1 MEPENTS
8 ATPTRLAES
17 DRQRVLVEWNATA
30 SDYPR
35 DATLP
40 EVFSRVV
47 TRFAD
52 KVAVEF
58 GARHLTYREL
68 DARANAL
75 AARLRQVGVD
85 TDVRVGLAVER
96 SLDLIVAVVAIVKAG
111 GAYVPLDVA
120 YPRERLVAMMEDARP
135 RVLLT
140 SRALAARL
148 PGEALPRVMVDE
160 VAQALEP
167 VPPSRAWPD
176 SLAYVGFTSGST
188 GRPKGVGTTHQGV
201 LRNQLGVSYARFGP
215 DETQLLLTPIS
226 FDASTLEIWGALLTG
241 GRLVVMPPGVPSLE
255 ELARV
260 IREAR
265 VTTLWLTAA
274 LFSQVVEENLELLRP
289 VKQLLSGGDAVSPA
303 HVRRVVDTLKLPVTN
318 GYGPT
323 EATVFATTFTAT
335 HAEQA
340 AQSMPIGRPISN
352 VRAYVLDAHGEPVA
366 PGVVGELYLGG
377 EGLARG
383 YMEQPAL
390 TAERF
395 LPDPFHGVPG
405 ARMYR
410 TGDLVRWRDDGVLD
424 IVGRA
429 DHQVKIRGFRIE
441 LAEVEAALRALPSV
455 RDAAVVAQAGAH
467 ADKKLV
473 AHVVAAPGRQLDSRA
488 LRAALRDR
496 LPEFM
501 VPSVVVVRDA
511 LPLTHHNKV
520 DRRALAAQPLPLQE
534 EGGSDASEQ
543 APRGHVE
550 ELLTQLVG
558 EVLGIQDV
566 ARDAAFHDLGGHSL
580 SATRLISRIR
590 RTFAVDLPLTP
601 DFAAR
606 TVAELARD
614 ITERTHAPLPR
625 DSEPTR
631 LPDDAPRGVS
641 ASQERMWFI
650 HQLQPGLR
658 AYHHSEAV
666 ELRGPL
672 DVAALEDSLQL
683 LLRRHAALRTLV
695 VSHEG
700 QPVPR
705 LHPVAERVLQVEES
719 PGTLPWARMREE
731 THRLFDLEHGP
742 LYRFQLFRIAPEHHV
757 LQLVM
762 HHLVMDGMSLDIL
775 FRELGLLLA
784 APADQRRALLPE
796 PALTFSDFVV
806 WQRAPRGASREDVD
820 LEYWARQLAG
830 APSRLTLPT
839 HRPRPSVVS
848 DRGAV
853 TPRHRLSPALRQSL
867 RAVCQRYQV
876 TPFMVL
882 HAAFAVVLHRYSGQD
897 ELCVGTPVSGR
908 THPAAD
914 DLVGLFINT
923 VVLRTRVEER
933 ASFVDL
939 LTHVRTTAL
948 EAVAHQHAPFERVVE
963 KLLPERAPGESP
975 LFQVMF
981 DMSRMEHPLA
991 SAFPAHAP
999 RTLHVSP
1006 EASAFDL
1013 QLTVY
1018 KVEEEYELFFRYRTE
1033 LFDEASIQ
1041 RLATHYLQLL
1051 DHALQSP
1058 EVPLRQ
1064 HSLHSQ
1070 AELQQVLR
1078 DFNATQRPFD
1088 EEATLASLLQSSV
1101 ARTPDAVALVT
1112 PETTLTF
1119 SGLHAR
1125 AALLA
1130 SHLAALGA
1138 GPERV
1143 VGLCLERSADSIVA
1157 LLAIQLSGSACL
1169 PLDPSHPVARRT
1181 SLLRASSARLLVSR
1195 PALFDGASLDLALVQ
1210 PGDEARPHAPR
1221 APPQPPRPDSL
1232 AYVLYTSGST
1242 GEPKGVEL
1250 THRNLVHCFA
1260 SFDAHYDTAPG
1271 STWAAS
1277 SSVSF
1282 DMHLEELLYSL
1293 SRGARV
1299 VLRPVGP
1306 LHLGRDILQHGITHI
1321 VITPS
1326 SLAAAFEEPGA
1337 PEALRRLRV
1346 VVTGGEALTD
1356 ALVRQLAF
1364 TNTRIVNAYGP
1375 TETSVCVAIE
1385 HCDAQHAVSLGK
1397 PLDRSRLYV
1406 LDEALQPQPV
1416 GVPGE
1421 LFVGGEGVGRG
1432 YRARADLTAERFIPD
1447 AFSEVP
1453 GARLYR
1459 TGDRV
1464 RWNEDG
1470 TLSFLGRT
1478 DFQLKVRGVR
1488 VELEEVEAALLRL
1501 DGIRQAAV
1509 IARQSARDLELVAFF
1524 VSENPSPDLRA
1535 LRRALARVLPEAMV
1549 PSRLCLL
1556 DALPMNTSGKVDRK
1570 ALAAIPVEAAADTSA
1585 PAEPPRGP
1593 AEELLALLFRQ
1604 VLQVEQVHRGSDFF
1618 SLGGHSLSATR
1629 LVARIR
1635 QSFGVELPLATVFS
1649 TPTLEALARVLSS
1662 PSLEQAEP
1670 LPAPTPRRADEPL
1683 LPAPAQERLWFIHQL
1698 QPSLRA
1704 YHIPEALEL
1713 KGPLDVEALEA
1724 SLRLLLER
1732 HASLRGIFVSDDGR
1746 PVPHLRPLPAQVL
1759 QREDLTATEEDTSTR
1774 VLAQQGSLDVEGM
1787 ASSTRLQLEG
1797 HASRRGGFAP
1807 DDGRPT
1813 PQREDLTAT
1822 EGDILARLQV
1832 RLHEESRRAFS
1843 LAEGPLYRFRLFRLG
1858 AEHHVLLLVLHHILV
1873 DGVSVEILLRELAQA
1888 YAALRQHREPALPAV
1903 TLTQADAA
1911 VWLRSPAVRAQEDLH
1926 LDYWKQQLAG
1936 APTSLSLPLDKPRP
1950 AVRGDE
1956 GAFARPHTLSPV
1968 MTRALAELCR
1978 EHHVT
1983 PFMALYAAF
1992 AALLHRYSAQ
2002 DELCVGVPVSGRAH
2016 PAVDD
2021 VVGLFIN
2028 TVVLRTRVSAS
2039 TSFAGLLSQV
2049 RATALDAFSH
2059 QAAPFERVVEALQV
2073 ERTLHQTPL
2082 FQVLFDL
2089 NRMNRAWDGQVAE
2102 GLTPRHLFVDN
2113 GTSQFDLSLSVSE
2126 TASGFELYL
2135 QYDTQLFTASSA
2147 ERMLSHYVR
2156 LLEHALETPAL
2167 PVGALSLL
2175 GAEEHQQMVRGFSA
2189 APWTLDG
2196 EATLA
2201 SLLLASAGRTPDAIA
2216 LVAPEGAFTFARL
2229 FAQASRLAAH
2239 LTALGAGPERVVGLC
2254 LERSADCVV
2263 SLLAIHL
2270 SGSTCLPLEPA
2281 HPSAR
2286 RASLLRKSDARLL
2299 VSRPS
2304 MFDGAPLDIPLV
2316 QPEDAARSDAPLAPP
2331 VPARLD
2337 HLAYVLYT
2345 SGSTGEPKGVELTQR
2360 NLFHCFAALDALYDT
2375 SPGATWAA
2383 SSSLSFDI
2391 HFEELLYSLTRG
2403 ARVVMRP
2410 VGPLNLGRD
2419 ILQHGITHVSLTPS
2433 GLAAAFEEPGAP
2445 EALRRLRVLISG
2457 GEVLPDALVRQLA
2470 FTDTRLINTYG
2481 PIETTLCVTADASER
2496 PVSLGSPLGHCQLYV
2511 LDGSLQPVPIGVPGE
2526 VFIAGPNL
2534 ARAYR
2539 ASPHLTA
2546 ERFLPNPFSST
2557 PGARLYRT
2565 GDLARWL
2572 PDGTLGFIGRSDLQ
2586 LKVRGV
2592 RVELAEVE
2600 AALRLLP
2607 GVRQCAVIPR
2617 LAPPHTELVA
2627 FVVPDALPVDLAAL
2641 RTALARHLPAAM
2653 LPSHF
2658 GLIEALP
2665 LSSSGKVDR
2674 NALSA
2679 LPLPSSPASSFSPP
2693 VGHTEEL
2700 LALLFSQVLGLDS
2713 LSRDA
2718 DFFSLGGHSLAA
2730 TRLVSRIRHAFNVDL
2745 SLSSFFSAPSIAS
2758 LAQLIESQR
2767 FAQLP
2772 ALSSP
2777 SRQPPDAPLQ
2787 PTFAQERLWFLH
2799 QWLPGLRAYV
2809 IPEAIEFR
2817 GPLNVTALD
2826 AALRLLLQRHD
2837 TLRMHFASEEDHL
2850 TLQLSAVPSQVLHL
2864 EEVTSPPGAT
2874 PAIPWARLREESRR
2888 LLPLTQG
2895 PLYHFRLFRLGAEHH
2910 VLLLV
2915 LHHILVDGLS
2925 LDLLL
2930 RELAQACAALHEGR
2944 APDFA
2949 PIALSQTDVAAWQRL
2964 PTVRVHEEAHLDY
2977 WKQQLA
2983 GAPTLLSLPLDKP
2996 RPPVLGDAGALSTVR
3011 RLSLS
3016 RTQALTRLCRQHQV
3030 TPFMVLHAAFAA
3042 LLHRYSGQ
3050 DELCVGVPVSGRTHP
3065 AMDDVVGLFINTV
3078 ALRSHFTPGL
3088 TFTDLLSQVRTTAL
3102 EAFSHQAAPFERV
3115 VQALQVERGTDHMPL
3130 VQVMFDMGREL
3141 ASPLEGAFPD
3151 LTAHKLLV
3159 DNKTSPF
3166 DLTLGAT
3173 EVADGLEFA
3182 ITYSTGLFEPAT
3194 IERLLTHYLQ
3204 LLEGALQAPGTAVA
3218 RLPLLTGDEVH
3229 EALRQGRIAPAS
3241 PPETCVHEDFVAQ
3254 ALRVPDRVALAFE
3267 GGQWTYRA
3275 LEDWTRRA
3283 AHRLASQGVGQDQL
3297 VAAFGSRDESF
3308 VRAVLAIHRAGGAHM
3323 PLDARLPPARVAQL
3337 LAESQPPFVLA
3348 TSHAE
3353 PRLAEVLSL
3362 VPAQLRPQVL
3372 TLDALAPVDLGAL
3385 EHRTSPE
3392 ALAYVVFTSGST
3404 GVPKG
3409 VMVHHRGL
3417 RNHILGMVD
3426 GLRLREGDII
3436 AQTAAL
3442 SFDISVWQMLG
3453 ALTLGATTLLISDE
3467 SVRDPQRL
3475 ATELALHGA
3484 TVVGLVP
3491 SMIHALL
3498 EDSVASA
3505 IELPRLRCM
3514 ITGGESMPP
3523 AVCRAWFERHP
3534 GVPLVPSYGA
3544 AECSD
3549 ASTLHWMEAA
3559 PEGST
3564 ISIGVP
3570 KRAMEVHVLDE
3581 ALQPV
3586 PPGVVGEFYLGG
3598 VGVGRGYRHRP
3609 DLTADRFI
3617 PHPFAETPGE
3627 RLYRTGDLGRRR
3639 VDGCLEFLTR
3649 ADFQVKVRGVRIE
3662 LAEVE
3667 AALSSLPSVRACA
3680 VTVREARPGEK
3691 ELVAWVVTPGH
3702 ESPAALREALSQK
3715 LPSAMLPS
3723 RFVALATLPLNPN
3736 GKVDRR
3742 ALSLQPVPAQEELA
3756 GEPPRGPTEEH
3767 VARLFREVLGVEQV
3781 WRDSDFFALGGHSLS
3796 ATRVVSRVR
3805 KELGVQLPLS
3815 MLFTQPTVAGL
3826 AQAIDKAPRLQVEP
3840 TSAPRATTGPQLA
3853 SRVQERLWYALQLPD
3868 APPYV
3873 LNLAF
3878 VLEGP
3883 LQEAALEAALAA
3895 TLERNQTLR
3904 TVFVHEHGTLH
3915 VHVRPTSGSVLERV
3929 DLSHLSPEAALAET
3943 HAAVSRQDQQPFDV
3957 ARGPLYRFELLRL
3970 DSSGT
3975 RHALLLAV
3983 SHLVCDGLGLRVFLE
3998 EVAAAY
4004 RAALDGETRL
4014 LAPAPLQYA
4023 DLVPAQRGE
4032 QADRQEA
4039 ASLESWKQAL
4049 ANAPPVLDLPVDF
4062 PRRAPALNA
4071 HMRTTRVA
4079 LNASLGA
4086 ALQEVARRERVST
4099 FTAVLALVQSW
4110 LHRLSGQG
4118 HVVVASPFSGRTLP
4132 ETERMVG
4139 YFANVLPLCTDVTG
4153 NPSFQALLRR
4163 VQGVVSH
4170 ATAHQEVTFKSI
4182 SDAVSREGPRTAP
4195 ALAQALVMLDSS
4207 SAFRMEQLSVSELDT
4222 EGVIPAYDV
4231 VVSLIQDAHGALGG
4245 ILAFDSALFTAE
4257 SRERMA
4263 RSFEQ
4268 WVHACLRTPDVPL
4281 SRLSMLSDRQ
4291 RAEVLAALDGGPQ
4304 EIPTGACI
4312 HTLFEAQVRRTPDA
4326 PAVAHGSTTWSYA
4339 ELNARANL
4347 LARQLVKQGLL
4358 PEERVGVV
4366 MQPSTQAMAV
4376 LLGILKAGGT
4386 YVPLD
4391 ADWPEAR
4398 KRAVL
4403 ERTDIHRLWVDE
4415 DVWEDHAWL
4424 VPHVAVPTCPES
4436 PPRDVGPGPRGV
4448 SDAQVAYIVFTSGS
4462 TGEPKGVM
4470 VEHRSV
4476 VNHNLAIVKRFGLRA
4491 GDRMLQFAPLT
4502 FDAAAEDLYPP
4513 LVVGAT
4519 VVLRNGLVPAH
4530 AMTPYLEETDITL
4543 ISLPPTYIE
4552 EWIRQMES
4560 SGQRLPRR
4568 LRLLAPG
4575 GDVLK
4580 RETYDA
4586 WVRVGGEHAPW
4597 VNVYGPTEC
4606 TITSATC
4613 DIPGA
4618 EGLGTSDTF
4627 PIGRPIPGVRI
4638 YLLDD
4643 DLAPVLPG
4651 QPGGVYIGGAALSR
4665 GYLGA
4670 PHATAERF
4678 IPDPFHEAPGAR
4690 MYRTGDL
4697 ARLLPDGRLRFLGR
4711 ADHQVKIRGFRIE
4724 LAEIETCLRRFAG
4737 VEEAVV
4743 LALTTAAGVQSLRAY
4758 VQAPATV
4765 KAEALREQLA
4775 AQLPSYMVPASFVV
4789 LERLPIN
4796 ANGKVDRQAL
4806 RDVQEPPPQAPQEEA
4821 RSAPPSQRP
4830 FRSSLEMVLHRLW
4843 KEVLEQPDVDVG
4855 DDFFTSGGDS
4865 ILAMRLLAR
4874 LEEEFGLPLPLAV
4887 LFQNPV
4893 LRDSA
4898 DAILDYLREESVRS
4912 CVVRLASRNTPP
4924 TAAPLFLFHGGDGE
4938 VHHYREL
4945 VPLLEPRFSCHGIQ
4959 APETLTPDR
4968 PLASFEERVATYA
4981 RDIRAVQPHGPYR
4994 LVGFSYGGYPALGV
5008 AAHLEAQGEQ
5018 VELLAL
5024 VDTLTSELIGGS
5036 MPSLTQG
5043 PVLGLAAE
5051 LGVLDESVPALLEG
5065 LSPEAQWEWLAEQGR
5080 ARGQLSA
5087 HMRAADLQRMW
5098 KVLGEVLTPQA
5109 AKWNITAPGHVRP
5122 LIIRSTTT
5130 LTEFHDEALGW
5141 TRYMPRAQLDL
5152 ESLTG
5157 QHADLLRAPRVEELA
5172 RLLLQRVE

>member
-1 MEPENTS
+1 MEPENPS

-17 DRQRVLVEWNATA
+17 DRRRVLVEWNATV

-40 EVFSRVV
+40 EVFARVV

-58 GARHLTYREL
+58 GEQHLTYREL

-75 AARLRQVGVD
+75 AARLRQSGVD

-111 GAYVPLDVA
+111 GAYVPLDVS
-120 YPRERLVAMMEDARP
+120 YPWERLVAMMEDARP

-140 SRALAARL
+140 SRALASRL
-148 PGEALPRVMVDE
+148 PGEDLPRVMVDE
-160 VAQALEP
+160 GAQTLEP
-167 VPPSRAWPD
+167 APPSRAWPD

-201 LRNQLGVSYARFGP
+201 LRNQLGGNYARFGP
-215 DETQLLLTPIS
+215 DETLLLLTPIS
-226 FDASTLEIWGALLTG
+226 FDASTLEIWGALLNG
-241 GRLVVMPPGVPSLE
+241 GRLVVMPPGAPSLK

-274 LFSQVVEENLELLRP
+274 LFSQVVEEHLELLRP
-289 VKQLLSGGDAVSPA
+289 IKQLLSGGDAVSPA
-303 HVRRVVDTLKLPVTN
+303 HVRRVVDTLNLPVTN

-335 HAEQA
+335 QA
-340 AQSMPIGRPISN
+340 AQAAESMPIGRPIGN
-352 VRAYVLDAHGEPVA
+352 VRAYVLDADGAPVA

-395 LPDPFHGVPG
+395 LPDPFTGIAG

-424 IVGRA
+424 IIGRA
-429 DHQVKIRGFRIE
+429 DQQVKIRGFRIE

-455 RDAAVVAQAGAH
+455 RDAAVVAQARAH
-467 ADKKLV
+467 TDKQLV
-473 AHVVAAPGRQLDSRA
+473 AHVVAAPGQQLDSRA

-501 VPSVVVVRDA
+501 VPSVVVVRES

-520 DRRALAAQPLPLQE
+520 DRRALATQPLPHHE
-534 EGGSDASEQ
+534 EGSPASAEH

-558 EVLGIQDV
+558 QVLGIQDV
-566 ARDAAFHDLGGHSL
+566 ARDATFHDLGGHSL

-601 DFAAR
+601 SFAAR
-606 TVAELARD
+606 TVVELARD
-614 ITERTHAPLPR
+614 ITERTHAPLPW

-631 LPDDAPRGVS
+631 LPDEAPRRVS

-658 AYHHSEAV
+658 AYLHPEAV

-672 DVAALEDSLQL
+672 DVAALEESLQH
-683 LLRRHAALRTLV
+683 LLRRHLALRTLV

-705 LHPVAERVLQVEES
+705 LHPVPERVLQVEEA
-719 PGTLPWARMREE
+719 PGALPWARLREE
-731 THRLFDLEHGP
+731 ANRLFDLEQGP
-742 LYRFQLFRIAPEHHV
+742 LYRFHLFRIAPEHHV

-784 APADQRRALLPE
+784 APTGQRRALLPE
-796 PALTFSDFVV
+796 PALTFSDFVA
-806 WQRAPRGASREDVD
+806 WQRAPQGASREDAD

-830 APSRLTLPT
+830 APSRLSLPT
-839 HRPRPSVVS
+839 RRPRPNVVS

-853 TPRHRLSPALRQSL
+853 TPRQRLSPELRQSL
-867 RAVCQRYQV
+867 GAVCQRYQV

-882 HAAFAVVLHRYSGQD
+882 HAAFAVLLHRYSGQD

-939 LTHVRTTAL
+939 LTHVRTTSL

-963 KLLPERAPGESP
+963 KLLPERVPGESP

-981 DMSRMEHPLA
+981 DMSRLEHPLA

-999 RTLHVSP
+999 RTLHLSP

-1033 LFDEASIQ
+1033 LFDEASLQ
-1041 RLATHYLQLL
+1041 RMAAHYLQLL

-1058 EVPLRQ
+1058 EVPLRR
-1064 HSLHSQ
+1064 HTLHSKD
-1070 AELQQVLR
+1070 ELQHVLR
-1078 DFNATQRPFD
+1078 DFNATWRPFD
-1088 EEATLASLLQSSV
+1088 EEATLATLLQSAV

-1112 PETTLTF
+1112 PDTTLTF
-1119 SGLHAR
+1119 SSLHAR
-1125 AALLA
+1125 ASLLA

-1143 VGLCLERSADSIVA
+1143 VGLCLERSADSVVA
-1157 LLAIQLSGSACL
+1157 LLAIQLSGAACL

-1181 SLLRASSARLLVSR
+1181 SLLRASGARLLISR
-1195 PALFDGASLDLALVQ
+1195 PALFDGASLDLTFVQ
-1210 PGDEARPHAPR
+1210 PGDEAQPHAPR
-1221 APPQPPRPDSL
+1221 LPPQPPRPDSL

-1277 SSVSF
+1277 SSLSF

-1326 SLAAAFEEPGA
+1326 SLAAAFDEPGA
-1337 PEALRRLRV
+1337 PELLRRLRV

-1356 ALVRQLAF
+1356 ALVRQWAF

-1385 HCDAQHAVSLGK
+1385 HCDAHHPVSLGK
-1397 PLDRSRLYV
+1397 PLDRSQLYI
-1406 LDEALQPQPV
+1406 LDETLQPQPV

-1447 AFSEVP
+1447 AFSAVP

-1509 IARQSARDLELVAFF
+1509 IARPSVREVELVAFF
-1524 VSENPSPDLRA
+1524 VSETPSPDLRA
-1535 LRRALARVLPEAMV
+1535 LRKALARLLPEAMV
-1549 PSRLCLL
+1549 PSRLCPL
-1556 DALPMNTSGKVDRK
+1556 DALPTNTSGKVDRK
-1570 ALAAIPVEAAADTSA
+1570 ALAALPLEPTSDTPVL
-1585 PAEPPRGP
+1585 AEPPRGP

-1604 VLQVEQVHRGSDFF
+1604 VLDVEQVHRSSDFF
-1618 SLGGHSLSATR
+1618 SLGGHSLRATR

-1635 QSFGVELPLATVFS
+1635 QSFGVELPLATLFA

-1662 PSLEQAEP
+1662 PSMEQAEP
-1670 LPAPTPRRADEPL
+1670 LPAPTRRRADEPL

-1713 KGPLDVEALEA
+1713 RGPLDVAAMES

-1732 HASLRGIFVSDDGR
+1732 HASLRGVFVPDDGR
-1746 PVPHLRPLPAQVL
+1746 PVPRLLPLPTEVL
-1759 QREDLTATEEDTSTR
+1759 QREDLASTGEDPS
-1774 VLAQQGSLDVEGM
+1774 
-1787 ASSTRLQLEG
+1787 
-1797 HASRRGGFAP
+1797 
-1807 DDGRPT
+1807 
-1813 PQREDLTAT
+1813 
-1822 EGDILARLQV
+1822 ARLQA
-1832 RLHEESRRAFS
+1832 RMREEARRAFS
-1843 LAEGPLYRFRLFRLG
+1843 LAEGPLYRFRLFRL
-1858 AEHHVLLLVLHHILV
+1858 APEHHVLLLVLHHILV
-1873 DGVSVEILLRELAQA
+1873 DGVSVELLLRELAHA
-1888 YAALRQHREPALPAV
+1888 YSALSQHREPALPAV

-1911 VWLRSPAVRAQEDLH
+1911 MWQRSPAVRAQEDVH

-1936 APTSLSLPLDKPRP
+1936 APTSLSLPLDRPRP
-1950 AVRGDE
+1950 AARGDE
-1956 GAFARPHTLSPV
+1956 GAFATPHKLSPA
-1968 MTRALAELCR
+1968 MTRALAELCQ

-1983 PFMALYAAF
+1983 PFMALYASF

-2028 TVVLRTRVSAS
+2028 TVVLRTRVRAS
-2039 TSFAGLLSQV
+2039 TSFTELLSHV
-2049 RATALDAFSH
+2049 RATALEAFTH
-2059 QAAPFERVVEALQV
+2059 QHAPFERVVEALQV

-2102 GLTPRHLFVDN
+2102 GLTPRTLFVDN

-2126 TASGFELYL
+2126 TATGFELYL

-2156 LLEHALETPAL
+2156 LLEHALETPTL

-2175 GAEEHQQMVRGFSA
+2175 SAEERQQVVRDFNA
-2189 APWTLDG
+2189 APRSLEG

-2201 SLLLASAGRTPDAIA
+2201 SLLLASAERTPDALA
-2216 LVAPEGAFTFARL
+2216 LVSPEGSFTFAQL

-2239 LTALGAGPERVVGLC
+2239 LTALGAGPEHVVGLC

-2270 SGSTCLPLEPA
+2270 SGSACLPLEPA

-2286 RASLLRKSDARLL
+2286 RASLLRKSGACLI

-2304 MFDGAPLDIPLV
+2304 LFDGTPLDLPLV
-2316 QPEDAARSDAPLAPP
+2316 QPEDASTNDAPLATP
-2331 VPARLD
+2331 VPARMD

-2360 NLFHCFAALDALYDT
+2360 NLFHCFAALDARYDT
-2375 SPGATWAA
+2375 GPGATWAA

-2419 ILQHGITHVSLTPS
+2419 IVQHGITHVSLTPS

-2445 EALRRLRVLISG
+2445 EALRRLHVLVSG

-2481 PIETTLCVTADASER
+2481 PIETTLCVTASEDAPER
-2496 PVSLGSPLGHCQLYV
+2496 PVSLGTPLEHCQLYV
-2511 LDGSLQPVPIGVPGE
+2511 LDDSLQPVPIGVPGE
-2526 VFIAGPNL
+2526 VFIAGPSL

-2539 ASPHLTA
+2539 SSPHLTA
-2546 ERFLPNPFSST
+2546 ERFLPNPFSAI

-2565 GDLARWL
+2565 GDIARWL
-2572 PDGTLGFIGRSDLQ
+2572 HDGSLGFIGRADFQ

-2592 RVELAEVE
+2592 RVELGEVE
-2600 AALRLLP
+2600 AALLLLP
-2607 GVRQCAVIPR
+2607 GVRHCAVIPR
-2617 LAPPHTELVA
+2617 LAPPLTELVA
-2627 FVVPDALPVDLAAL
+2627 FVVPDAPSLDLASL
-2641 RTALARHLPAAM
+2641 RASLARLLPAAM

-2658 GLIEALP
+2658 VLIDALP

-2679 LPLPSSPASSFSPP
+2679 LPLPAATEASFSPP

-2700 LALLFSQVLGLDS
+2700 LALLFTQVLGLDS
-2713 LSRDA
+2713 LSRDS
-2718 DFFSLGGHSLAA
+2718 DFFSLGGHSLSA

-2745 SLSSFFSAPSIAS
+2745 SLSAFFSSPSIAA
-2758 LAQLIESQR
+2758 LAPLIESR
-2767 FAQLP
+2767 RLASLP
-2772 ALSSP
+2772 QLSSP
-2777 SRQPPDAPLQ
+2777 SPQPLDAPLQ

-2799 QWLPGLRAYV
+2799 QWLPGLRAYL
-2809 IPEAIEFR
+2809 IPEALELR
-2817 GPLNVTALD
+2817 GPLDVEALD
-2826 AALRLLLQRHD
+2826 SALRLLLERHD
-2837 TLRMHFASEEDHL
+2837 TLRVHFVPEEDRP
-2850 TLQLSAVPSQVLHL
+2850 TLRLGAVPAQVLHI
-2864 EEVTSPPGAT
+2864 EEVTSPQGAA
-2874 PAIPWARLREESRR
+2874 PAIPWDRLREESRR
-2888 LLPLTQG
+2888 LFPLTQG

-2930 RELAQACAALHEGR
+2930 RELAQACSALHEGR
-2944 APDFA
+2944 SPDLA
-2949 PIALSQTDVAAWQRL
+2949 PIALSQADVAAWQRL
-2964 PTVRVHEEAHLDY
+2964 PAVRVHEEAHLDY

-2983 GAPTLLSLPLDKP
+2983 GAPSLLSLPLDKP
-2996 RPPVLGDAGALSTVR
+2996 RPPVLGDAGALSSVR
-3011 RLSLS
+3011 RLPAAL
-3016 RTQALTRLCRQHQV
+3016 TQALTRLCRQQQV

-3042 LLHRYSGQ
+3042 LLQRYSGQ

-3065 AMDDVVGLFINTV
+3065 AVDDVVGLFINTV
-3078 ALRSHFTPGL
+3078 ALRSQFTPGL

-3115 VQALQVERGTDHMPL
+3115 IQALQVERGTDHMPL

-3141 ASPLEGAFPD
+3141 TSPLDGAFPH
-3151 LTAHKLLV
+3151 LTAHRLLV

-3173 EVADGLEFA
+3173 QVADGFEFA
-3182 ITYSTGLFEPAT
+3182 VTYSTDLFEPAT
-3194 IERLLTHYLQ
+3194 VERLLTHYLQ
-3204 LLEGALQAPGTAVA
+3204 LLEGALLAPGTAVV

-3229 EALRQGRIAPAS
+3229 EALHQGRPAPAA
-3241 PPETCVHEDFVAQ
+3241 PPETCVHDDFVAQ
-3254 ALRVPDRVALAFE
+3254 ARRVPERIALAFE
-3267 GGQWTYRA
+3267 GGQWTYGA
-3275 LEDWTRRA
+3275 LEEWTRRA
-3283 AHRLASQGVGQDQL
+3283 AHRLVSQGVGQDLL

-3308 VRAVLAIHRAGGAHM
+3308 VRAVLAIHRAGGAHL

-3337 LAESQPPFVLA
+3337 LTESPLPFILA
-3348 TSHAE
+3348 TGDSAG
-3353 PRLAEVLSL
+3353 RLAEVLSL
-3362 VPAQLRPQVL
+3362 VPAHLRPQVL
-3372 TLDALAPVDLGAL
+3372 TLDALEQADLAPLG
-3385 EHRTSPE
+3385 HRTSPE

-3404 GVPKG
+3404 GAPKG

-3426 GLRLREGDII
+3426 GLRLREDDVI

-3491 SMIHALL
+3491 SMIRTLL
-3498 EDSVASA
+3498 EDSTANA
-3505 IELPRLRCM
+3505 IALPRLRCM

-3523 AVCRAWFERHP
+3523 SVCRAWFERHP
-3534 GVPLVPSYGA
+3534 GVPLAPSYGA

-3549 ASTLHWMEAA
+3549 ASTLHWLEAA

-3564 ISIGVP
+3564 VSIGVP
-3570 KRAMEVHVLDE
+3570 KRAMEVHVLDD

-3609 DLTADRFI
+3609 ELTAERFI
-3617 PHPFAETPGE
+3617 PHPFSETPGA

-3667 AALSSLPSVRACA
+3667 AALSALPSVRACA
-3680 VTVREARPGEK
+3680 VTVREFRPGEK
-3691 ELVAWVVTPGH
+3691 ELVAWVVTPGQ

-3715 LPSAMLPS
+3715 LPSAMLPT
-3723 RFVALATLPLNPN
+3723 RFVPLTTLPLNAN

-3742 ALSLQPVPAQEELA
+3742 ALSLQPVPAMAELE
-3756 GEPPRGPTEEH
+3756 GEPPRGPLEEL
-3767 VARLFREVLGVEQV
+3767 VARLFRTVLGVEQV

-3796 ATRVVSRVR
+3796 ATRVVSLAR

-3815 MLFTQPTVAGL
+3815 TLFTQPTVSRFAH
-3826 AQAIDKAPRLQVEP
+3826 AIDKAPRLEVAP
-3840 TSAPRATTGPQLA
+3840 TRSPSATTGPQLA

-3878 VLEGP
+3878 VLEGS

-3904 TVFVHEHGTLH
+3904 TVFVHEHGALH
-3915 VHVRPTSGSVLERV
+3915 VHVRPVGDSVLERV
-3929 DLSHLSPEAALAET
+3929 DLSHLSPEAALAAT

-3957 ARGPLYRFELLRL
+3957 ARGPLHRFELLRL
-3970 DSSGT
+3970 DASGT

-3983 SHLVCDGLGLRVFLE
+3983 SHLVCDGLGLRVFME
-3998 EVAAAY
+3998 EVGAAY
-4004 RAALDGETRL
+4004 RAALDGEQPL
-4014 LAPAPLQYA
+4014 LAPAALQYA
-4023 DLVPAQRGE
+4023 DLVPSQRGE

-4071 HMRTTRVA
+4071 NMRTTRVA

-4099 FTAVLALVQSW
+4099 FTTVLALVQSW

-4153 NPSFQALLRR
+4153 NPSFQTLLRR
-4163 VQGVVSH
+4163 VQDVVSH

-4182 SDAVSREGPRTAP
+4182 SDAVAKEGPRTAP
-4195 ALAQALVMLDSS
+4195 ALAQALVMLDTSG
-4207 SAFRMEQLSVSELDT
+4207 AFRLDQLSVTELDT

-4231 VVSLIQDAHGALGG
+4231 VVSLIQDARGALGG
-4245 ILAFDSALFTAE
+4245 ILAFDSALFTPE

-4268 WVHACLRTPDVPL
+4268 WVHACLRTPEVPL

-4312 HTLFEAQVRRTPDA
+4312 HTLFEAQVLRTPEA
-4326 PAVAHGSTTWSYA
+4326 PAVAHGATTWSYA

-4347 LARQLVKQGLL
+4347 LARQLVELGLL

-4376 LLGILKAGGT
+4376 LLGILKAGGA

-4403 ERTDIHRLWVDE
+4403 ERANIQRLWVDDE
-4415 DVWEDHAWL
+4415 VWEEHAWL
-4424 VPHVAVPTCPES
+4424 VPHVAVPLCPVS
-4436 PPRDVGPGPRGV
+4436 PPRDVGPGPRRV
-4448 SDAQVAYIVFTSGS
+4448 PDAQVAYIVFTSGS

-4530 AMTPYLEETDITL
+4530 AMTPYLEETGITL

-4618 EGLGTSDTF
+4618 EGLGTADTF

-4678 IPDPFHEAPGAR
+4678 IPDPFRETPGAR

-4765 KAEALREQLA
+4765 KAESLREQLA

-4789 LERLPIN
+4789 LEKLPIN

-4806 RDVQEPPPQAPQEEA
+4806 RDVQEPPPQAPREEPQG
-4821 RSAPPSQRP
+4821 APSTQRP

-4843 KEVLEQPDVDVG
+4843 KEVLEQPGVDVD
-4855 DDFFTSGGDS
+4855 DDFFTVGGDS

-4898 DAILDYLREESVRS
+4898 DAIQDYLREESVRS
-4912 CVVRLASRNTPP
+4912 CVVQLASRDIPP

-4945 VPLLEPRFSCHGIQ
+4945 VPLLEPRFYCHGIQ

-4981 RDIRAVQPHGPYR
+4981 RDIRAAQAHGPYR

-5024 VDTLTSELIGGS
+5024 VDTLTSALIGDS
-5036 MPSLTQG
+5036 MPSQTQG

-5051 LGVLDESVPALLEG
+5051 LGVLDASVPGILEG

-5080 ARGQLSA
+5080 ARGQLSV

-5109 AKWNITAPGHVRP
+5109 AKWTITAPRDVRP
-5122 LIIRSTTT
+5122 LIVRSTTT
-5130 LTEFHDEALGW
+5130 LTEFGDEALGW
-5141 TRYMPRAQLDL
+5141 THYIPRDRLDL

-5172 RLLLQRVE
+5172 RLLLQRVK

>member
-40 EVFSRVV
+40 EVFARVV
-47 TRFAD
+47 TRFGD

-58 GARHLTYREL
+58 GAQRLTYREL
-68 DARANAL
+68 DDRASTL

-140 SRALAARL
+140 SRALASRL
-148 PGEALPRVMVDE
+148 PGEELPRVMVDE
-160 VAQALEP
+160 VARAHEP

-289 VKQLLSGGDAVSPA
+289 VKQLLSGGDAVSPT
-303 HVRRVVDTLKLPVTN
+303 HVRRVVDTLNLPVTN

-335 HAEQA
+335 QA
-340 AQSMPIGRPISN
+340 AQAAESMPIGRPISN
-352 VRAYVLDAHGEPVA
+352 VRAYVLDVHGEPVA

-395 LPDPFHGVPG
+395 LPDPFHGIPG

-473 AHVVAAPGRQLDSRA
+473 AHVVAAPGQQLDSRA
-488 LRAALRDR
+488 LRAALRHR

-534 EGGSDASEQ
+534 DGGSDAVEH

-601 DFAAR
+601 SFAAR
-606 TVAELARD
+606 TVVELARD
-614 ITERTHAPLPR
+614 ITERTHAPVSS

-631 LPDDAPRGVS
+631 LPDDVPRGVS

-658 AYHHSEAV
+658 AYLHPETV

-672 DVAALEDSLQL
+672 DVAALEDSLQRL
-683 LLRRHAALRTLV
+683 LQRHAALRTLV
-695 VSHEG
+695 VSREG

-705 LHPVAERVLQVEES
+705 LHPVAERVLHVEET
-719 PGTLPWARMREE
+719 PGTLPWARLREE
-731 THRLFDLEHGP
+731 AQRLFDLEQGP
-742 LYRFQLFRIAPEHHV
+742 LYRFQLFRITPEHHV

-775 FRELGLLLA
+775 FRELGRLLA
-784 APADQRRALLPE
+784 APAGQRQSLLPE
-796 PALTFSDFVV
+796 PALTFSDFVA
-806 WQRAPRGASREDVD
+806 WQRAQQGASREAAD
-820 LEYWARQLAG
+820 LDYWARQLAG
-830 APSRLTLPT
+830 APSRLALPT
-839 HRPRPSVVS
+839 QRPRPSVVS

-853 TPRHRLSPALRQSL
+853 TPRERLPPALRQSL
-867 RAVCQRYQV
+867 GAVCQRYQV

-963 KLLPERAPGESP
+963 RLLPERVPGESP

-981 DMSRMEHPLA
+981 DMSRLEHPLA

-1033 LFDEASIQ
+1033 LFDEANIQ
-1041 RLATHYLQLL
+1041 RFATHYLQLL

-1058 EVPLRQ
+1058 EVPLR
-1064 HSLHSQ
+1064 HHPLHSR
-1070 AELQQVLR
+1070 AERQHVLR

-1088 EEATLASLLQSSV
+1088 EAATLASLLQAAV

-1138 GPERV
+1138 GPECV
-1143 VGLCLERSADSIVA
+1143 VGLCLERSADSVVA
-1157 LLAIQLSGSACL
+1157 LLAIQLSGAACL
-1169 PLDPSHPVARRT
+1169 PLDPSHPVTRRAA
-1181 SLLRASSARLLVSR
+1181 LLRASNARLLISR
-1195 PALFDGASLDLALVQ
+1195 PALFDGAPLDVALVQ
-1210 PGDEARPHAPR
+1210 PGDEAHAPR
-1221 APPQPPRPDSL
+1221 ASPRSPRPDSL

-1250 THRNLVHCFA
+1250 THRNLVHCFD

-1282 DMHLEELLYSL
+1282 DMHLEEVLYSL

-1337 PEALRRLRV
+1337 AEALRRLRV

-1375 TETSVCVAIE
+1375 TETSVCVAVE
-1385 HCDAQHAVSLGK
+1385 RCDAQHPVSLGK

-1406 LDEALQPQPV
+1406 LDDALQPQPI

-1421 LFVGGEGVGRG
+1421 LFVGGDGVGRG

-1509 IARQSARDLELVAFF
+1509 IARQSARDTELVAFF
-1524 VSENPSPDLRA
+1524 TSEESSPDLRA
-1535 LRRALARVLPEAMV
+1535 LRRALARLLPEAMV
-1549 PSRLCLL
+1549 PSRLCPL

-1570 ALAAIPVEAAADTSA
+1570 ALAALPVEPAADTTA
-1585 PAEPPRGP
+1585 PVEPPRGP

-1604 VLQVEQVHRGSDFF
+1604 VLHVEQVHRGSDFF
-1618 SLGGHSLSATR
+1618 SLGGHSLTATR

-1670 LPAPTPRRADEPL
+1670 LPAPAPRRADEPL

-1713 KGPLDVEALEA
+1713 KGPLDVEAMES

-1732 HASLRGIFVSDDGR
+1732 HASLRGVFVPDDGR
-1746 PVPHLRPLPAQVL
+1746 PVPHLRPLPAEVL
-1759 QREDLTATEEDTSTR
+1759 QREDLTATEGDTSTR
-1774 VLAQQGSLDVEGM
+1774 LQARRAPLDVAAME
-1787 ASSTRLQLEG
+1787 SSLQSRQDG
-1797 HASRRGGFAP
+1797 HP
-1807 DDGRPT
+1807 VPHLRPLPT
-1813 PQREDLTAT
+1813 REDLTAT
-1822 EGDILARLQV
+1822 AGDIAERLQARL
-1832 RLHEESRRAFS
+1832 REEARRAFS

-1888 YAALRQHREPALPAV
+1888 YASLSRHREPALPAV
-1903 TLTQADAA
+1903 ALTQADAA
-1911 VWLRSPAVRAQEDLH
+1911 AWLRSPAVRAQEDCH

-1950 AVRGDE
+1950 ATRGDE
-1956 GAFARPHTLSPV
+1956 GAFTTPHTLSPA

-2002 DELCVGVPVSGRAH
+2002 EELCVGVPVSGRTH

-2039 TSFAGLLSQV
+2039 TSFAGLLSHV
-2049 RATALDAFSH
+2049 RTTALEAFSH

-2102 GLTPRHLFVDN
+2102 GLTPRPLFVDN

-2135 QYDTQLFTASSA
+2135 QYDTQLFNAASA
-2147 ERMLSHYVR
+2147 GRMLFHYVR
-2156 LLEHALETPAL
+2156 LLKHALETPTL

-2175 GAEEHQQMVRGFSA
+2175 GTEEHRRVVRDFNAS
-2189 APWTLDG
+2189 PWALDG
-2196 EATLA
+2196 DVPLA
-2201 SLLLASAGRTPDAIA
+2201 SLLLDSARRTPDAIA
-2216 LVAPEGAFTFARL
+2216 LVSPEGSFTFAQL
-2229 FAQASRLAAH
+2229 FSQASRLAAH

-2270 SGSTCLPLEPA
+2270 SGSACLPLEPA

-2286 RASLLRKSDARLL
+2286 RASLLRKSEACLI

-2304 MFDGAPLDIPLV
+2304 LFDGTPLDIPFV
-2316 QPEDAARSDAPLAPP
+2316 QPEDATRSAAPLAPL
-2331 VPARLD
+2331 VTARMD

-2360 NLFHCFAALDALYDT
+2360 NLFHCFAALDALYAT
-2375 SPGATWAA
+2375 SPRATWAA

-2410 VGPLNLGRD
+2410 VGPLHLGRD

-2445 EALRRLRVLISG
+2445 EALRRLRVLVSG
-2457 GEVLPDALVRQLA
+2457 GEVLPDTLVRQLA
-2470 FTDTRLINTYG
+2470 LTDTRLINTYG
-2481 PIETTLCVTADASER
+2481 PIETTLCVTADASEP

-2511 LDGSLQPVPIGVPGE
+2511 LDGLLQPVPIGVPGE
-2526 VFIAGPNL
+2526 LFIAGPNL

-2546 ERFLPNPFSST
+2546 ERFLPNPFAST
-2557 PGARLYRT
+2557 PGERLYRT
-2565 GDLARWL
+2565 GDIARWL
-2572 PDGTLGFIGRSDLQ
+2572 PDGTLAFIGRADFQ

-2600 AALRLLP
+2600 AALQRLP
-2607 GVRQCAVIPR
+2607 GVRHCAVIPR
-2617 LAPPHTELVA
+2617 LSPPHTELVA
-2627 FVVPDALPVDLAAL
+2627 FVAPDAPSLDLSSL
-2641 RTALARHLPAAM
+2641 RASLGRLLPAAM

-2658 GLIEALP
+2658 VLIDALP

-2674 NALSA
+2674 GALSA
-2679 LPLPSSPASSFSPP
+2679 FPLPSSEAVSFSPP
-2693 VGHTEEL
+2693 VGHTEVL
-2700 LALLFSQVLGLDS
+2700 LALLFSQVLGTDAV
-2713 LSRDA
+2713 SRDA
-2718 DFFSLGGHSLAA
+2718 DFFFLGGHSLSA
-2730 TRLVSRIRHAFNVDL
+2730 TRLVSRIRHAVNVDL
-2745 SLSSFFSAPSIAS
+2745 SLSSFFSAPSVAS
-2758 LAQLIESQR
+2758 LARLIESQR
-2767 FAQLP
+2767 LAQLP

-2777 SRQPPDAPLQ
+2777 SRQPPDAPRQ

-2799 QWLPGLRAYV
+2799 QWLPGLRAYL
-2809 IPEAIEFR
+2809 IPEAIELR
-2817 GPLNVTALD
+2817 GPLDVAALD
-2826 AALRLLLQRHD
+2826 AALRLLLERHD
-2837 TLRMHFASEEDHL
+2837 TLRMHFVSEEDRPA
-2850 TLQLSAVPSQVLHL
+2850 LQLSAVPSQVLHL

-2874 PAIPWARLREESRR
+2874 PSIPWARLREESRR
-2888 LLPLTQG
+2888 LRPLTQG

-2915 LHHILVDGLS
+2915 LHHALVDGLS
-2925 LDLLL
+2925 LDVLL
-2930 RELAQACAALHEGR
+2930 RELAQACSALHEGR
-2944 APDFA
+2944 APDLA
-2949 PIALSQTDVAAWQRL
+2949 PIALSQADVAAWQRL
-2964 PTVRVHEEAHLDY
+2964 PAVRVHEEAHLDY
-2977 WKQQLA
+2977 WKEQLA
-2983 GAPTLLSLPLDKP
+2983 GAPALLSLPLDKP

-3011 RLSLS
+3011 KLSAS
-3016 RTQALTRLCRQHQV
+3016 RTQALTRLCRQQQV
-3030 TPFMVLHAAFAA
+3030 TPFMALHAAFAA

-3065 AMDDVVGLFINTV
+3065 AVDDVVGLFINTV
-3078 ALRSHFTPGL
+3078 VLRSHFTPGL

-3102 EAFSHQAAPFERV
+3102 GAFSHQAAPFERV

-3130 VQVMFDMGREL
+3130 VQVMFDMGREMT
-3141 ASPLEGAFPD
+3141 SPLDGAFPK

-3173 EVADGLEFA
+3173 EVADGIEFA
-3182 ITYSTGLFEPAT
+3182 ITYSTDLFEPAT
-3194 IERLLTHYLQ
+3194 VERLLTHYLQ

-3218 RLPLLTGDEVH
+3218 RLPLLTGAEVH
-3229 EALRQGRIAPAS
+3229 EALHQGITPGA
-3241 PPETCVHEDFVAQ
+3241 PPETCVHDDFVAQ
-3254 ALRVPDRVALAFE
+3254 ARRVPERIALAFE
-3267 GGQWTYRA
+3267 GGQWTYGA

-3283 AHRLASQGVGQDQL
+3283 AHRLVSQGVGQDQL

-3308 VRAVLAIHRAGGAHM
+3308 VRTVLAIHRAGGAHM
-3323 PLDARLPPARVAQL
+3323 PVDARLPPARVAQFI
-3337 LAESQPPFVLA
+3337 AESQPPFILA
-3348 TSHAE
+3348 TSHSE
-3353 PRLAEVLSL
+3353 SRLAEVLTL

-3372 TLDALAPVDLGAL
+3372 TLDALEHASPADLG
-3385 EHRTSPE
+3385 HRTSPE
-3392 ALAYVVFTSGST
+3392 ALAYLVFTSGST

-3426 GLRLREGDII
+3426 GLRLREGDTI

-3498 EDSVASA
+3498 EDPVANA
-3505 IELPRLRCM
+3505 IALPRLRCM

-3570 KRAMEVHVLDE
+3570 KRAMEVHVLDD

-3609 DLTADRFI
+3609 DLTAERFI
-3617 PHPFAETPGE
+3617 PHPFSETPGA

-3691 ELVAWVVTPGH
+3691 ELVAWVVTPSH
-3702 ESPAALREALSQK
+3702 ESLATLREALSQK

-3723 RFVALATLPLNPN
+3723 RFVPLATLPLNAN

-3742 ALSLQPVPAQEELA
+3742 ALSLQPVPAMEELE
-3756 GEPPRGPTEEH
+3756 GEPPRGAQEEH
-3767 VARLFREVLGVEQV
+3767 VARLFRKVLGVEQV

-3796 ATRVVSRVR
+3796 ATRVVSLVR

-3815 MLFTQPTVAGL
+3815 TLFTQPTVARL
-3826 AQAIDKAPRLQVEP
+3826 AQAIDKAPRLQVLP
-3840 TSAPRATTGPQLA
+3840 TRVPDATTGPQLA

-3883 LQEAALEAALAA
+3883 LREAALEAALAA

-3904 TVFVHEHGTLH
+3904 TVFVQEHGALH

-3998 EVAAAY
+3998 EVGAAY

-4023 DLVPAQRGE
+4023 DLVPSQRGE

-4071 HMRTTRVA
+4071 NMRTTRVA
-4079 LNASLGA
+4079 LNTSLGA

-4099 FTAVLALVQSW
+4099 FTTVLALVQSW

-4153 NPSFQALLRR
+4153 NPSFQTLLRR

-4195 ALAQALVMLDSS
+4195 ALAQALVMLDTSG
-4207 SAFRMEQLSVSELDT
+4207 AFGMEQLSVSELDT

-4231 VVSLIQDAHGALGG
+4231 VVSLIQDARGALGG
-4245 ILAFDSALFTAE
+4245 ILAFDSALFAAE

-4268 WVHACLRTPDVPL
+4268 WVHVCLRTPDVPL
-4281 SRLSMLSDRQ
+4281 SRLSLLSDRQ

-4312 HTLFEAQVRRTPDA
+4312 HTLFEAQVLRTPEA
-4326 PAVAHGSTTWSYA
+4326 PAVAHGATTWSYA

-4347 LARQLVKQGLL
+4347 LARQLVTQGLL

-4376 LLGILKAGGT
+4376 LLGILKAGGA

-4403 ERTDIHRLWVDE
+4403 ERTGIQRLWVDE

-4424 VPHVAVPTCPES
+4424 VPHVAVPTCPTS
-4436 PPRDVGPGPRGV
+4436 LPRDLSPGPRRV
-4448 SDAQVAYIVFTSGS
+4448 ADAQVAYIVFTSGS

-4643 DLAPVLPG
+4643 DLAPVVPG

-4724 LAEIETCLRRFAG
+4724 LAEIETGLRRFAG

-4758 VQAPATV
+4758 VQAPASV
-4765 KAEALREQLA
+4765 KAESLREQLA
-4775 AQLPSYMVPASFVV
+4775 AQLPSYMVPASFMV
-4789 LERLPIN
+4789 LEKLPIN

-4806 RDVQEPPPQAPQEEA
+4806 RDVQEPPPRAPREET
-4821 RSAPPSQRP
+4821 PSSPRTQRP

-4843 KEVLEQPDVDVG
+4843 KEVLEQPGVDVG
-4855 DDFFTSGGDS
+4855 DDFFTVGGDS

-4912 CVVRLASRNTPP
+4912 SVVRLASRDLPP

-4945 VPLLEPRFSCHGIQ
+4945 VPLLEPRFRCHGIQ

-5051 LGVLDESVPALLEG
+5051 LGVLDESVPGILEG

-5080 ARGQLSA
+5080 ARGQLST

-5109 AKWNITAPGHVRP
+5109 AKWNITAPSGVRP

-5141 TRYMPRAQLDL
+5141 TRYLPRAQLDL

-5157 QHADLLRAPRVEELA
+5157 QHAELLRAPRVEELA
-5172 RLLLQRVE
+5172 RMLLQRVT